1 MDPQRIAAIEVGG
14 SKCLAA
20 IGHRATF
27 RESYLRIPT
36 GDPEDTIGQLL
47 ACLRQGYA
55 EQPFAAIGV
64 ASFGPLGINP
74 EMPDYGIIG
83 TTPKPLW
90 QGLDYLDALAEFGV
104 PIAVDSD
111 VNAAGLAEFA
121 EGAARGCRR
130 AVYITVGS
138 GIGGGVI
145 IDGRASNGLSHP
157 ELGHMRVAIHP
168 DDPLPQGC
176 CPFHGSC
183 VEGLAS
189 GPAIQER
196 WGTDLS
202 SLPESHPGHA
212 LVAHYIAQL
221 CMNLAL
227 TLVPD
232 ALILG
237 GGVMQT
243 PGLHSAVCRAF
254 GISMADYLP
263 LWQDEADVERL
274 IRRPQLAPVSGLIG
288 AGLLAAGLSTTQP

>member
-74 EMPDYGIIG
+74 ETPDYGIIG

-111 VNAAGLAEFA
+111 VNAAGLAEFVGQKEA
-121 EGAARGCRR
+121 EVSTDQLVRLADDAMYRVKHRG
-130 AVYITVGS
+130 GN
-138 GIGGGVI
+138 GI
-145 IDGRASNGLSHP
+145 
-157 ELGHMRVAIHP
+157 ELV
-168 DDPLPQGC
+168 
-176 CPFHGSC
+176 
-183 VEGLAS
+183 
-189 GPAIQER
+189 
-196 WGTDLS
+196 
-202 SLPESHPGHA
+202 
-212 LVAHYIAQL
+212 
-221 CMNLAL
+221 
-227 TLVPD
+227 
-232 ALILG
+232 
-237 GGVMQT
+237 
-243 PGLHSAVCRAF
+243 
-254 GISMADYLP
+254 
-263 LWQDEADVERL
+263 
-274 IRRPQLAPVSGLIG
+274 
-288 AGLLAAGLSTTQP
+288 